1 MKKISV
7 FLVLLLS
14 ITFTL
19 SSQTGKK
26 VAVLTPE
33 GSVMESIKNIVR
45 EEISN
50 AIVNTPSYSVV
61 ERSMIEKVL
70 EESRFQQGGLV
81 DDAHISEL
89 GRMMGADYV
98 CYGSISGIGNNYYM
112 SLKMVDVVTA
122 RVIMQR
128 TGTTQEGLNDV
139 VSVTENLAYQLVN
152 ITGREPSTPQP
163 ATQPTTQRTT
173 IPGSKMIV
181 LVGVR
186 PEPGDPVARRISD
199 FLSSQLSA
207 KYSVV
212 VSSSPLTGTVRTI
225 CSNAVGNHKAGYV
238 VLVTLSY
245 SGRTFDY
252 RAELFDTND
261 ERRVFPVVSNKLSRR
276 HYSEQQLAEE
286 IWKAFEN
293 DLMR

>member
-1 MKKISV
+1 MKKISL
-7 FLVLLLS
+7 FIVLLLS
-14 ITFTL
+14 ITFAL
-19 SSQTGKK
+19 SAQTGKK

-50 AIVNTPSYSVV
+50 AIVNTPNYSVV

-81 DDAHISEL
+81 DDAQISEL

-128 TGTTQEGLNDV
+128 TGSTQEGLNDI

-152 ITGREPSTPQP
+152 ITGRELSAPQP
-163 ATQPTTQRTT
+163 TAQRTT

-186 PEPGDPVARRISD
+186 PDPGDPVARKISD
-199 FLSSQLSA
+199 YLSSQLSA

-212 VSSSPLTGTVRTI
+212 VSSNPITGTVRTI
-225 CSNAVGNHKAGYV
+225 CSNAVKNHKAGYV
-238 VLVTLSY
+238 ALVTLSY

-252 RAELFDTND
+252 RAELFDTSD
-261 ERRVFPVVSNKLSRR
+261 ERRVFPVVANKLSRR
-276 HYSEQQLAEE
+276 DYSEQQLAEE
-286 IWKAFEN
+286 IWKAFEK
-293 DLMR
+293 DLMSR